1 MFHRVMMA
9 FKYLHGQIDFS
20 FNIKSS
26 KDVHDYNTRRKMDVR
41 LPLAKRNW
49 GKQKFFYS
57 GFRDWNTLDP
67 SIRDV
72 TPLSIFRTQARNAI
86 LK

>member
-1 MFHRVMMA
+1 MA

-26 KDVHDYNTRRKMDVR
+26 KDVHDYNTRRKTDVR

-49 GKQKFFYS
+49 GQQKFVYS
-57 GFRDWNTLDP
+57 TLW
-67 SIRDV
+67 IRLQGMLRHF
-72 TPLSIFRTQARNAI
+72 PFL
-86 LK
+86 